1 MVKPGIFDRIIMLLK
16 SMKRIILI
24 ICGLL
29 LGCSK
34 GNSSESSENKIL
46 NMKNEPINISDVTV
60 KNMDGQDVKLSDYK
74 GKVLMIVNVA
84 SYCGYTKQYSGLQE
98 IYEKY
103 SPQGFEILA
112 FPCNDFG
119 NQEPGSNDEIR
130 TFCETKYKTTFPMFD
145 KVSIIGDGKS
155 ELYSKLINYEPSGD
169 VSWNFEKFVIDKDG
183 NVVGRFKSK
192 ITPQDEMI
200 TGLIEKELE
209 K

>member
-1 MVKPGIFDRIIMLLK
+1 MTKIGIFQKIKMLIK

-46 NMKNEPINISDVTV
+46 NMNNEPINISDISV
-60 KNMDGQDVKLSDYK
+60 KDMNGKDVKLSDYN
-74 GKVLMIVNVA
+74 GKVLLIVNVA
-84 SYCGYTKQYSGLQE
+84 SYCGYTKQYTGLQE

-103 SPQGFEILA
+103 NPQGFEILA

-119 NQEPGSNDEIR
+119 DQEPGTNDEIR

-145 KVSIIGDGKS
+145 KVSILGDGKS
-155 ELYSKLINYEPSGD
+155 ELYSKMISYEPSGD
-169 VSWNFEKFVIDKDG
+169 VSWNFEKFVIDKNG

-200 TGLIEKELE
+200 TGLIEKELV